1 MDIDPG
7 REYIVQPRRRRDDAY
22 RTQPVGP
29 RDVSVASATA
39 NDQREAKVTRPFDAL
54 ILDMDGTL
62 IESTLEFDTIRA
74 ALGIEPGAGT
84 LEAIERMDPA
94 RREGAMARL
103 LEFELASVRA
113 ARLHDGAGELIADA
127 RRAGIATALLTRNA
141 AEAMALVLAR
151 FPQLEFDVAWSREQG
166 PIKPEPDGIVRACQ
180 RMGVEPAR
188 SVCVGDFR
196 YDLVAANAAGAVSVR
211 YAPRG
216 APDCADLADRVVS
229 CFDDLRAI
237 LEI

>member
-1 MDIDPG
+1 M
-7 REYIVQPRRRRDDAY
+7 
-22 RTQPVGP
+22 
-29 RDVSVASATA
+29 
-39 NDQREAKVTRPFDAL
+39 TRPFDAL

-62 IESTLEFDTIRA
+62 IESTLDFDAIRA
-74 ALGIEPGAGT
+74 ALGIAPGMGT
-84 LEAIERMDPA
+84 LEAIERMAPD
-94 RREGAMARL
+94 RREWAMAKL

-113 ARLHDGAGELIADA
+113 ASLHEGAAELTADA

-166 PIKPEPDGIVRACQ
+166 PIKPEPDGIVRACR

-188 SVCVGDFR
+188 AMCVGDFR
-196 YDLVAANAAGAVSVR
+196 YDLVAANAAGAVSVL
-211 YAPRG
+211 YAPGG
-216 APDCADLADRVVS
+216 AADFADLADHVVS
-229 CFDDLRAI
+229 RFDELRAI